1 MSRLITAVAFV
12 AATGIV
18 PAASQSPSLQT
29 EMRCV
34 ETDQALTQRVR
45 GLLARD
51 DRHVAG
57 TTPLHMVMTRMA
69 SARFDCK
76 HGRAE
81 RGLQTYATV
90 DVALQSIEEASS
102 AQTAQSGAAEPA
114 R

>member
-1 MSRLITAVAFV
+1 MFRLITAVAFI

-18 PAASQSPSLQT
+18 PAASQALQT

-45 GLLARD
+45 ELLARD

-57 TTPLHMVMTRMA
+57 TTPLHLVMTRIN

-81 RGLQTYATV
+81 RGLQTYA
-90 DVALQSIEEASS
+90 VADTTLQSIEETES
-102 AQTAQSGAAEPA
+102 AQTAQSGAPETA